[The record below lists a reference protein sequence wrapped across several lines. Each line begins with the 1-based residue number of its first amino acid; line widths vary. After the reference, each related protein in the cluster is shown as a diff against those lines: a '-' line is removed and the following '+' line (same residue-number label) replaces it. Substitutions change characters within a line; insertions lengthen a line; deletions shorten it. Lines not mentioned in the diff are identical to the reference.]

1 MNLPT
6 KLTVLRIILAIVVMV
21 LLMFP
26 FEAVGISI
34 PVIRTT
40 LDMDLR
46 YIIAGVIFLIA
57 SFTDFLDGYLAR
69 RNNQVTDTGKMLD
82 AIADKML
89 VNPVLII
96 FSAEGLIS
104 PIVPVIVVARDIV
117 VNTIKMEA
125 ASKGKVVAAIK
136 SGKIKT
142 ASLMTGMVLLFFSN
156 MPFELINI
164 RVDLFLIY
172 FATLMSLISMVQYYS
187 LNKKIIFEKK
197 KGKKK
202 GKWLP

>member
-40 LDMDLR
+40 IDMDLR

-187 LNKKIIFEKK
+187 CL
-197 KGKKK
+197 
-202 GKWLP
+202 LYTSDAADD

>member
-6 KLTVLRIILAIVVMV
+6 KLTVLRIILAVIVMV

-40 LDMDLR
+40 IDMDLR

-69 RNNQVTDTGKMLD
+69 KNNQVTDTGKMLD

-96 FSAEGLIS
+96 FCAEGLIS
-104 PIVPVIVVARDIV
+104 PMVPVVVVARDIV

-187 LNKKIIFEKK
+187 LNKKIIFEK
-197 KGKKK
+197 
-202 GKWLP
+202 

>member
-6 KLTVLRIILAIVVMV
+6 KLTVLRIILAIIVMV

-40 LDMDLR
+40 IDMDLR

-187 LNKKIIFEKK
+187 LNKKIIFEK
-197 KGKKK
+197 
-202 GKWLP
+202 

>member
-40 LDMDLR
+40 IDMDLR

-69 RNNQVTDTGKMLD
+69 QNNQVTDTGKMLD

-187 LNKKIIFEKK
+187 LNKKIIFEK
-197 KGKKK
+197 
-202 GKWLP
+202 